1 MCLWTGKQV
10 IGMLL
15 HPNKASP
22 VLMNLRAKGKQY
34 TRDEDLCFN
43 DSFVVIYNSQHLC
56 GSLDKS
62 SLGSGSKTNI
72 FYILLR
78 DYGQQVCVLV
88 DKDVFQTYIKLS
100 PTEQIY
106 PLSSQLQKSYTVYI
120 VTFVRSLLLQV
131 AADCMS
137 RLARL
142 CPYFLSAFARPRSWH
157 SHVAKCC
164 PCLAGR

>member
-1 MCLWTGKQV
+1 MNPRLLPSPSIPGV
-10 IGMLL
+10 ISIPNNHLL
-15 HPNKASP
+15 A
-22 VLMNLRAKGKQY
+22 V
-34 TRDEDLCFN
+34 
-43 DSFVVIYNSQHLC
+43 VVIYNSQHLC

-106 PLSSQLQKSYTVYI
+106 PLSSQLQKKLYSVYSDI
-120 VTFVRSLLLQV
+120 CTFLVV
-131 AADCMS
+131 AGCS
-137 RLARL
+137 GL
-142 CPYFLSAFARPRSWH
+142 
-157 SHVAKCC
+157 HV
-164 PCLAGR
+164 